1 MNEKL
6 EALVD
11 AGQVTVVPVRSLDLS
26 IDEMLHALLVTI
38 DKHKATRL
46 VLDSLTGFEMALAPE
61 DREDFN
67 EALYRLAAVL
77 NARGVTVLMTS
88 EMEDRFQDLRFSPYG
103 SAVLVD
109 VIIMQRYIE
118 VQSEL
123 RTLIS
128 VVKVRGSK
136 HSRQLRS
143 FEITDEGIVIGSTA
157 APYDG
162 VVHGNPQPLV

>member
-1 MNEKL
+1 
-6 EALVD
+6 
-11 AGQVTVVPVRSLDLS
+11 
-26 IDEMLHALLVTI
+26 MLHDLLSLI
-38 DKHKATRL
+38 KEHKATRV

-61 DREDFN
+61 DRDDFN
-67 EALYRLAAVL
+67 EALYRLSAVL
-77 NARGVTVLMTS
+77 NTRGVTVLMTS
-88 EMEDRFQDLRFSPYG
+88 ELEDRFDDLRFSPYG

-109 VIIMQRYIE
+109 AVIMQRYIE

-143 FEITDEGIVIGSTA
+143 FEITDDGIVIGATA

-162 VVHGNPQPLV
+162 VVHGNPQLLA